1 MSTLTWVVRGY
12 AVMFAAF
19 LAPTGRLAD
28 TLGRK
33 RVFLG
38 ALALVAD
45 DPGRQAEP
53 LRWAGRVSR
62 APESMTRSE
71 QSE

>member
-1 MSTLTWVVRGY
+1 MSTLTWVVSGY

-45 DPGRQAEP
+45 LEVRRLSRSGGRGG
-53 LRWAGRVSR
+53 LSR
-62 APESMTRSE
+62 PPESMTRSE
-71 QSE
+71 QRE